1 MSAMRFRSLF
11 ISHSWSYGD
20 AYEELV
26 ALLDVAPHFQ
36 YQHYSVPKN
45 DSVHS
50 AENIEALYDAIKNK
64 MLLCNVVLIMAGMDA
79 IYNKWILREIKIAT
93 TDFCKPIVAVRR
105 WRHEK
110 VSPVVSLAADKLVDW
125 NTESIV
131 SAIREV
137 DP

>member
-1 MSAMRFRSLF
+1 MSAMKFRSLF
-11 ISHSWSYGD
+11 ISHSWSYGG
-20 AYEELV
+20 ACEELV
-26 ALLDVAPHFQ
+26 ALLDAAPHFQ

-93 TDFCKPIVAVRR
+93 KDFCKPIVAVRR

-110 VSPVVSLAADKLVDW
+110 VSPVVPLAADKLVDW

>member
-1 MSAMRFRSLF
+1 MSAIRSRSLF
-11 ISHSWSYGD
+11 ISHSWSYGS

-26 ALLDVAPHFQ
+26 ALLDAARHFQ
-36 YQHYSVPKN
+36 YQNYSVPKN
-45 DSVHS
+45 DPVHK
-50 AENIEALYDAIKNK
+50 APDVEALYDAIQKQ
-64 MLLCNVVLIMAGMDA
+64 MPFCNVVLLMVGKDA
-79 IYNKWILREIKIAT
+79 IYKKWILLEINIAKKI
-93 TDFCKPIVAVRR
+93 CRKPIAAVRR

-125 NTESIV
+125 STESIV